1 MNKHIQELVCSLFKH
16 CRSTLGHSLR
26 VADELH
32 KFSSFIDIK
41 PSAEIYYMGAVH
53 DIGKLKISSSLLN
66 KTGKLTIS
74 EKHELNMHAFYG
86 KQILQE
92 KKVFSEEFM
101 NIILYHHENLDGSG
115 YYGLKGQEI
124 PLFSRMLRLIDSYDA
139 MLYGRAYQ
147 FPINEEQI
155 KLEIEALKT
164 TIFDAELVCSFLH
177 FIEAKKQRMLV
188 EKLQLSR

>member
-16 CRSTLGHSLR
+16 CRNTLGHSLR

-32 KFSSFIDIK
+32 NFSSFIDIK

-53 DIGKLKISSSLLN
+53 DIGKLKISRSLLN
-66 KTGKLTIS
+66 KSGRLTIS
-74 EKHELNMHAFYG
+74 EKHELKSHTFYG

-92 KKVFSEEFM
+92 RKMFTEEFM
-101 NIILYHHENLDGSG
+101 NVILYHHENLDGSG

-124 PLFSRMLRLIDSYDA
+124 PLFSRMLRIIDSYDA

-147 FPINEEQI
+147 LPSNEEQI
-155 KLEIEALKT
+155 KLEIEALNKT
-164 TIFDAELVCSFLH
+164 VYDEELVYSF
-177 FIEAKKQRMLV
+177 FNYIESKKYRMLE